1 MVIQNGINKID
12 IYVIKTRFYITTL
25 PKIGL
30 LSGSDDKDSAC
41 QFRRPRFDPWDGKIP
56 WRREWQATIVFL
68 LGEFH
73 GQRRLE
79 GYSPWGH
86 NESDMTE

>member
-1 MVIQNGINKID
+1 M
-12 IYVIKTRFYITTL
+12 IKTRFDITTL
-25 PKIGL
+25 PKVCFPG
-30 LSGSDDKDSAC
+30 GSDDEESAC
-41 QFRRPRFDPWDGKIP
+41 QFRRPRFDPWVGKIP
-56 WRREWQATIVFL
+56 WRREWQHPPVFL